1 MIMAII
7 RKYCKTD
14 YIKKSR
20 YFYRLVFRPY
30 CNPGQQHSFQSA
42 KFKLFILDYLALLYK
57 KDLLYKIQFENFL
70 IVLYT

>member
-1 MIMAII
+1 MFLSSYFPP
-7 RKYCKTD
+7 YCKPQ
-14 YIKKSR
+14 R
-20 YFYRLVFRPY
+20 
-30 CNPGQQHSFQSA
+30 QHSFQSV